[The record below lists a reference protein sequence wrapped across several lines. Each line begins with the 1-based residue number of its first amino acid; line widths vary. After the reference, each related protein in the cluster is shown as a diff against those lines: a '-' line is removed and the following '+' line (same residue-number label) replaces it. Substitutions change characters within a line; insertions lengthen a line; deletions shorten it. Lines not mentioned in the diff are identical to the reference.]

1 MACKAEDACY
11 LDLHSKSPPAPGL
24 GQSRC
29 AGSLLFQLLF
39 QLEGVLGCGMS
50 SKFFLQFL

>member
-11 LDLHSKSPPAPGL
+11 LGLHSKSPPAPGL